1 MRWPYCEGGIGNEWS
16 QNVVKEPLLERSASA
31 VSCSGASSRYISLW
45 GTSVPDSARRLRR
58 LKPKLGLQGLQGPQ
72 QQWPRWPQRCPIVG
86 KLYEGQE
93 LPKLF
98 KQEQIQVQINSVDG

>member
-16 QNVVKEPLLERSASA
+16 QNVVKEPLLERSA
-31 VSCSGASSRYISLW
+31 SLW